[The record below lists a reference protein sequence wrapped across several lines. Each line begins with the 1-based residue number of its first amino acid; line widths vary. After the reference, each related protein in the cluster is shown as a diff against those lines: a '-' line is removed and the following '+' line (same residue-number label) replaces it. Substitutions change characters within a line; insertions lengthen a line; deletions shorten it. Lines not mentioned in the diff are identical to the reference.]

1 MKIYVFEDQQ
11 ALNFAP
17 ISSTRTV
24 FDIRIGSETFLDRIC
39 SLFPNESISLIVRDE
54 LADLASEVHENHEVN
69 PENYEDGLWLSG
81 SVIWSEKS
89 IKSLFQEDTVFRSK
103 NKLVA
108 ANLSSSHAKNWIA
121 KGGPLQSDFKEVE
134 SQEIEIL
141 SCEYLW
147 DIINQIPETINY
159 DAARLSPINPKDY
172 EHIDLLN
179 SKNIYIDNA
188 SIMPGVLIN
197 AENGAVII
205 DSGVSIYAQT
215 YIEGPAFIG
224 ASTIINPLTKIKNTI
239 IGQKCKIGG
248 ELDSSIIQG
257 YTNKVH
263 DGHLGNSFLGE
274 WVNLGAGTTNSNLKN
289 NYSPV
294 KVHINDELVDSK
306 SLHVGCFIG
315 DHVKTAIGTLINTGS
330 VIGAA
335 SMIASYGFIPKT
347 LPPFSWYVNKKHQ
360 RIDIDKFILTA
371 EIVKNRRN
379 KNFSKIEKE
388 LYKKIANS

>member
-17 ISSTRTV
+17 ISSTRAV

-54 LADLASEVHENHEVN
+54 LADLVSEVHENHEVN
-69 PENYEDGLWLSG
+69 PEDYEDGLWISG

-108 ANLSSSHAKNWIA
+108 ANLSLNHAKNWIA
-121 KGGPLQSDFKEVE
+121 KGGPLQYDFKETE

-147 DIINQIPETINY
+147 DIIDQIPETINY

-172 EHIDLLN
+172 EHINLLN
-179 SKNIYIDNA
+179 PKNIYIDNA
-188 SIMPGVLIN
+188 SIMPGTLIN
-197 AENGAVII
+197 AKNGAVII
-205 DSGVSIYAQT
+205 DSGVSIYGQT

-224 ASTIINPLTKIKNTI
+224 ANTIINPLTKIKKAI

-306 SLHVGCFIG
+306 SLHVGCFVG

-330 VIGAA
+330 VIGTA

-371 EIVKNRRN
+371 EIVKKRRN
-379 KNFSKIEKE
+379 KNFSRIEKE

>member
-17 ISSTRTV
+17 ISSTRAV

-54 LADLASEVHENHEVN
+54 LADLVSEVHENHEVN
-69 PENYEDGLWLSG
+69 PEDYEDGLWISG

-108 ANLSSSHAKNWIA
+108 ANLSLNHAKNWIA
-121 KGGPLQSDFKEVE
+121 KGGPLQSDFKETE

-147 DIINQIPETINY
+147 DIIDQIPETINY

-172 EHIDLLN
+172 EHINLLN
-179 SKNIYIDNA
+179 PKNIYIDNA
-188 SIMPGVLIN
+188 SIMPGALIN

-205 DSGVSIYAQT
+205 DSGVSIYGQT

-224 ASTIINPLTKIKNTI
+224 ANTIINPLTKIKKAI

-289 NYSPV
+289 NYSPI
-294 KVHINDELVDSK
+294 KVHINDELVNSK
-306 SLHVGCFIG
+306 SLHVGCFVG

-330 VIGAA
+330 VIGTA

-347 LPPFSWYVNKKHQ
+347 LPPFSWYINKKHQ

-371 EIVKNRRN
+371 EIVKKRRN
-379 KNFSKIEKE
+379 KNFSRIEKE

>member
-1 MKIYVFEDQQ
+1 MNKIFNTKKECVFGI
-11 ALNFAP
+11 LN
-17 ISSTRTV
+17 
-24 FDIRIGSETFLDRIC
+24 
-39 SLFPNESISLIVRDE
+39 
-54 LADLASEVHENHEVN
+54 
-69 PENYEDGLWLSG
+69 
-81 SVIWSEKS
+81 SEKHNIAEIS
-89 IKSLFQEDTVFRSK
+89 RATGISRSQLTKWKSGADVSVRMDSVY
-103 NKLVA
+103 KLVQHL
-108 ANLSSSHAKNWIA
+108 NLDVEFKSDQIIINNAEDKKNQFN
-121 KGGPLQSDFKEVE
+121 KGGKMEH
-134 SQEIEIL
+134 EIL
-141 SCEYLW
+141 
-147 DIINQIPETINY
+147 
-159 DAARLSPINPKDY
+159 Y
-172 EHIDLLN
+172 EHINLLN
-179 SKNIYIDNA
+179 PKNIYIDNA
-188 SIMPGVLIN
+188 SIMPGALIN

-205 DSGVSIYAQT
+205 DIGVSIYGQT

-224 ASTIINPLTKIKNTI
+224 ANTIINPLTKIKKAI

-257 YTNKVH
+257 YTNKAH

-294 KVHINDELVDSK
+294 KVHINNELVDSK
-306 SLHVGCFIG
+306 SLHVGCFVG

-347 LPPFSWYVNKKHQ
+347 LPPFSWYINKKHQ

-371 EIVKNRRN
+371 EIVKKRRN
-379 KNFSKIEKE
+379 KNFSRIEKE

>member
-1 MKIYVFEDQQ
+1 MKIYVFEDQR

-17 ISSTRTV
+17 ISSTRAV

-54 LADLASEVHENHEVN
+54 LADLVSEVHENHEVN
-69 PENYEDGLWLSG
+69 PEDYENGLWISG

-108 ANLSSSHAKNWIA
+108 ANLSLNHAKNWIA
-121 KGGPLQSDFKEVE
+121 KGGPLQSDFKETE

-147 DIINQIPETINY
+147 DIIDQIPETINY

-172 EHIDLLN
+172 EHINLLN
-179 SKNIYIDNA
+179 PKNIYIDNA
-188 SIMPGVLIN
+188 SIMPGALIN

-205 DSGVSIYAQT
+205 DSGVSIYGQT

-224 ASTIINPLTKIKNTI
+224 ANTIINPLTKIKKAI

-248 ELDSSIIQG
+248 ELDSSIVQG

-294 KVHINDELVDSK
+294 KVHINNKLVDSE
-306 SLHVGCFIG
+306 SLHIGCFLG
-315 DHVKTAIGTLINTGS
+315 DHVKTAIGTLINTGC
-330 VIGAA
+330 VIGSA

-360 RIDIDKFILTA
+360 RIDVDKFILTA
-371 EIVKNRRN
+371 EIVKKRRN
-379 KNFSKIEKE
+379 KNFSRAEKE

>member
-17 ISSTRTV
+17 ISSTRAV

-54 LADLASEVHENHEVN
+54 LADLVSEVHENHEVN
-69 PENYEDGLWLSG
+69 PEDYEDGLWISG

-108 ANLSSSHAKNWIA
+108 ANLSLNHAKNWIA
-121 KGGPLQSDFKEVE
+121 KGGPLQSDFKDTE

-147 DIINQIPETINY
+147 DIIDQIPETINY

-172 EHIDLLN
+172 EHINLLN
-179 SKNIYIDNA
+179 PKNIYIDNA
-188 SIMPGVLIN
+188 SIMPGALIN

-205 DSGVSIYAQT
+205 DSGVSIYGQT

-224 ASTIINPLTKIKNTI
+224 ANTIINPLTKIKKAI

-306 SLHVGCFIG
+306 SLHVGCFVG

-335 SMIASYGFIPKT
+335 SMIASYGFTPKT
-347 LPPFSWYVNKKHQ
+347 LPPFSWYINKKHQ

-371 EIVKNRRN
+371 EIVKKRRN
-379 KNFSKIEKE
+379 KNFSKIEKD

>member
-17 ISSTRTV
+17 ISSTRAV

-121 KGGPLQSDFKEVE
+121 KGGPLQSDFKEAE

-205 DSGVSIYAQT
+205 DSGVSIYGQT

-224 ASTIINPLTKIKNTI
+224 A
-239 IGQKCKIGG
+239 
-248 ELDSSIIQG
+248 
-257 YTNKVH
+257 
-263 DGHLGNSFLGE
+263 
-274 WVNLGAGTTNSNLKN
+274 NLSLI
-289 NYSPV
+289 
-294 KVHINDELVDSK
+294 HI
-306 SLHVGCFIG
+306 
-315 DHVKTAIGTLINTGS
+315 
-330 VIGAA
+330 
-335 SMIASYGFIPKT
+335 
-347 LPPFSWYVNKKHQ
+347 
-360 RIDIDKFILTA
+360 
-371 EIVKNRRN
+371 
-379 KNFSKIEKE
+379 
-388 LYKKIANS
+388 

>member
-17 ISSTRTV
+17 ISSTRAV

-54 LADLASEVHENHEVN
+54 LADLVSEVHENHEVN
-69 PENYEDGLWLSG
+69 PEDYEDGLWISG

-108 ANLSSSHAKNWIA
+108 ANLSLNHAKNWIA
-121 KGGPLQSDFKEVE
+121 KGGPLQSDFKETE

-147 DIINQIPETINY
+147 DIIDQIPETINY

-172 EHIDLLN
+172 DRINLLN
-179 SKNIYIDNA
+179 PKNIYIDNA
-188 SIMPGVLIN
+188 SIMPGALIN

-205 DSGVSIYAQT
+205 DSGVSIYGQT

-224 ASTIINPLTKIKNTI
+224 ANTIINPLTKIKNTI

-306 SLHVGCFIG
+306 SLHVGCFVG
-315 DHVKTAIGTLINTGS
+315 DHDKTAIGTIINTGS
-330 VIGAA
+330 VIGTA
-335 SMIASYGFIPKT
+335 SMIASYGFIP
-347 LPPFSWYVNKKHQ
+347 
-360 RIDIDKFILTA
+360 
-371 EIVKNRRN
+371 
-379 KNFSKIEKE
+379 
-388 LYKKIANS
+388 

>member
-1 MKIYVFEDQQ
+1 MKIYVFEDQR

-17 ISSTRTV
+17 ISSTRAV

-54 LADLASEVHENHEVN
+54 LADLVSEVHENHEVN
-69 PENYEDGLWLSG
+69 PEDYEDGLWISG

-108 ANLSSSHAKNWIA
+108 ANLSLNHAKNWIA
-121 KGGPLQSDFKEVE
+121 KGGPLQSDFKETE

-147 DIINQIPETINY
+147 DIIDQIPETINY

-172 EHIDLLN
+172 EHINLLN
-179 SKNIYIDNA
+179 PKNIYIDNA
-188 SIMPGVLIN
+188 SIMPGALIN

-205 DSGVSIYAQT
+205 DSGVSIYGQT

-224 ASTIINPLTKIKNTI
+224 ANTIINPLTKIKKAI

-289 NYSPV
+289 NYSPI

-306 SLHVGCFIG
+306 SLHVGCFVG

-330 VIGAA
+330 VIGTA

-347 LPPFSWYVNKKHQ
+347 LPPFSWYINKKHQ

-371 EIVKNRRN
+371 EIVKKRRN
-379 KNFSKIEKE
+379 KNFSRIEKE

>member
-17 ISSTRTV
+17 ISSTRAV

-54 LADLASEVHENHEVN
+54 LADLVSEVHENHEVN
-69 PENYEDGLWLSG
+69 PEYYEDGLWISG

-108 ANLSSSHAKNWIA
+108 ANLSLNHAKNWIA
-121 KGGPLQSDFKEVE
+121 KGGPLQSDFKETE
-134 SQEIEIL
+134 SQEIQIL

-159 DAARLSPINPKDY
+159 DATRLSPINPKDY
-172 EHIDLLN
+172 EHINLLN
-179 SKNIYIDNA
+179 PKNIYIDNA
-188 SIMPGVLIN
+188 SIMPGALIN

-205 DSGVSIYAQT
+205 DSGVSIYGQT

-224 ASTIINPLTKIKNTI
+224 ANTIINPLTKIKKAI

-294 KVHINDELVDSK
+294 KVHINDVLVDSK
-306 SLHVGCFIG
+306 SLHVGCFVG

-347 LPPFSWYVNKKHQ
+347 LPPFSWYINKKHQ
-360 RIDIDKFILTA
+360 RIDIDKFILSA
-371 EIVKNRRN
+371 EIVKKRRN
-379 KNFSKIEKE
+379 KNFSRIEKE

>member
-17 ISSTRTV
+17 ISSTRAV

-54 LADLASEVHENHEVN
+54 LADLVSEVHENHEVN
-69 PENYEDGLWLSG
+69 PEDYEDGLWISG

-108 ANLSSSHAKNWIA
+108 ANLSLNHAKNWIA
-121 KGGPLQSDFKEVE
+121 KGGPLQSDFKETE

-147 DIINQIPETINY
+147 DIIDQIPETINY

-172 EHIDLLN
+172 EHINLLN
-179 SKNIYIDNA
+179 PKNIYIDNA
-188 SIMPGVLIN
+188 SIMPGALIN

-205 DSGVSIYAQT
+205 DSGVSIYGQT

-224 ASTIINPLTKIKNTI
+224 ANTIINPLTKIKKAI

-294 KVHINDELVDSK
+294 KVHINNELVDSK
-306 SLHVGCFIG
+306 SLHVGCFVG
-315 DHVKTAIGTLINTGS
+315 DHVKTAIGTLINTGC
-330 VIGAA
+330 VIGSA

>member
-1 MKIYVFEDQQ
+1 MKIYVFEDQR

-17 ISSTRTV
+17 ISSTRAV

-54 LADLASEVHENHEVN
+54 LADLVSEVHENHEVN
-69 PENYEDGLWLSG
+69 PEDYEDGLWISG

-108 ANLSSSHAKNWIA
+108 ANLSLNHAKNWIA
-121 KGGPLQSDFKEVE
+121 KGGPLQSDFKETE

-147 DIINQIPETINY
+147 DIIDQIPETINY
-159 DAARLSPINPKDY
+159 DAARLSPINPKEY
-172 EHIDLLN
+172 EHINLLN
-179 SKNIYIDNA
+179 PKNIYIDNA
-188 SIMPGVLIN
+188 SIMPGALIN

-205 DSGVSIYAQT
+205 DSGVSIYGQT

-224 ASTIINPLTKIKNTI
+224 ANTIINPLTKIKKAI

-306 SLHVGCFIG
+306 SLHVGCFVG

-335 SMIASYGFIPKT
+335 SMIASYGFTPKT
-347 LPPFSWYVNKKHQ
+347 LPPFSWYINKKHQ

-371 EIVKNRRN
+371 EIVKKRRN
-379 KNFSKIEKE
+379 KNFSRIEKE

>member
-17 ISSTRTV
+17 ISSTRAV

-54 LADLASEVHENHEVN
+54 LADLVSEVHENHEVN
-69 PENYEDGLWLSG
+69 PEDYEDGLWISG

-108 ANLSSSHAKNWIA
+108 ANLSLNHAKNWIA
-121 KGGPLQSDFKEVE
+121 KGGPLQSDFKETE

-147 DIINQIPETINY
+147 DIIDQIPETINY

-172 EHIDLLN
+172 EHINLLN
-179 SKNIYIDNA
+179 PKNIYIDNA
-188 SIMPGVLIN
+188 SIMPGALIN

-205 DSGVSIYAQT
+205 DSGVSIYGQT

-224 ASTIINPLTKIKNTI
+224 ANTIINPLTKIKKAI

-257 YTNKVH
+257 YTNKAH

-294 KVHINDELVDSK
+294 KVHINNKLVDSE
-306 SLHVGCFIG
+306 SLHIGCFLG
-315 DHVKTAIGTLINTGS
+315 DHVKTAIGTLINTGC
-330 VIGAA
+330 VIGSA

-360 RIDIDKFILTA
+360 RIDVDKFILTA
-371 EIVKNRRN
+371 EIVKKRRN
-379 KNFSKIEKE
+379 KNFSRVEKE

>member
-17 ISSTRTV
+17 ISSTRAV

-54 LADLASEVHENHEVN
+54 LADLVSEVHENHEVN
-69 PENYEDGLWLSG
+69 PEDYEDGLWISG

-108 ANLSSSHAKNWIA
+108 ANLSLNHAKNWIA
-121 KGGPLQSDFKEVE
+121 KGGPLQSDFKETE

-147 DIINQIPETINY
+147 DIIDQIPETINY

-172 EHIDLLN
+172 EHINLLN
-179 SKNIYIDNA
+179 PKNIYIDNA

-205 DSGVSIYAQT
+205 DSGVSIYGQT

-224 ASTIINPLTKIKNTI
+224 ANTIINPLTKIKKAI

-289 NYSPV
+289 NYSSV

-306 SLHVGCFIG
+306 SLHVGCFVG

-330 VIGAA
+330 VIGTA

-371 EIVKNRRN
+371 EIVKKRRN
-379 KNFSKIEKE
+379 KNFSRVEKE

>member
-1 MKIYVFEDQQ
+1 MKIYVFEDQR

-17 ISSTRTV
+17 ISSTRAV

-54 LADLASEVHENHEVN
+54 LADLVSEVHENHEVN
-69 PENYEDGLWLSG
+69 PEDYEDGLWISG

-108 ANLSSSHAKNWIA
+108 ANLSLNHAKNWIA
-121 KGGPLQSDFKEVE
+121 KGGPLQSDFKDTE

-147 DIINQIPETINY
+147 DIIDQIPETINY

-172 EHIDLLN
+172 EHINLLN
-179 SKNIYIDNA
+179 PKNIYIDNA
-188 SIMPGVLIN
+188 SIMPGALIN

-205 DSGVSIYAQT
+205 DSGVSIYGQT

-224 ASTIINPLTKIKNTI
+224 ANTIINPLTKIKKAI

-289 NYSPV
+289 NYSPI

-306 SLHVGCFIG
+306 SLHVGCFVG

-330 VIGAA
+330 VIGTA

-347 LPPFSWYVNKKHQ
+347 LPPFSWYINKKHQ

-371 EIVKNRRN
+371 EIVKKRRN
-379 KNFSKIEKE
+379 KNFSRIEKE